1 VPTRTSASVLVECHA
16 AGRTGIFLLGE
27 HAADRARE
35 RRIEIDDIKHALRGA
50 TAATLQDNGRWK
62 VSGGLDLEGDA
73 VTFIVMLERG
83 LLIVTL
89 F

>member
-1 VPTRTSASVLVECHA
+1 LAECHA

-35 RRIEIDDIKHALRGA
+35 RNIGKEDIRNALGGS
-50 TAATLQDNGRWK
+50 TSATLQDNGRWY
-62 VSGGLDLEGDA
+62 VSGGADLEGDA
-73 VTFIVMLERG
+73 VNFAVSFERG
-83 LLIVTL
+83 LVIVTL